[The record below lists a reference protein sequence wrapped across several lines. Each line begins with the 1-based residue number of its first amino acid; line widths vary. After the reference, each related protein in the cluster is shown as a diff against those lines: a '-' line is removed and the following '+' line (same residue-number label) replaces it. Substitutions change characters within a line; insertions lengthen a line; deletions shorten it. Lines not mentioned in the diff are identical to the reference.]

1 MTAHTETLDT
11 FMDAEAT
18 TLPEG
23 GKAYRVI
30 HPLYDAPEAKCNA
43 DDLGPLKLSRGCR
56 IALGAVRFYIVAIML
71 MGGWRILELVG
82 AVK

>member
-1 MTAHTETLDT
+1 MTAQTETLDT
-11 FMDAEAT
+11 FMDVDAIA
-18 TLPEG
+18 LPEG
-23 GKAYRVI
+23 GTAYRVI

-43 DDLGPLKLSRGCR
+43 DHLGPLKLSRGCR

-71 MGGWRILELVG
+71 MGGYRILELVG